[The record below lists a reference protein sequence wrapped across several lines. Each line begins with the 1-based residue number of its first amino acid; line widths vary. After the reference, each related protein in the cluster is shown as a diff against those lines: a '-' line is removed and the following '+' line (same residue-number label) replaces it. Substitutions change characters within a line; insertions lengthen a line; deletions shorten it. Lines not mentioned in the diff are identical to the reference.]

1 MPELLLGRFQTMAV
15 EIREGGMSTVKK
27 ALDLQTGKFVAVKFL
42 DISSSG
48 ELIGPMFR
56 NEVESLKSLKHLNIA
71 KFIESSEPT
80 SDQLVIVTEWIE
92 KRFSDAYF
100 SNGTPNDPWEVL
112 SNIGIPLASAIAH
125 AHTVRICEHRDIKP
139 GNIMI
144 RETGEPVLV
153 DFNISKLYGATDNS
167 EHTVREFQTPI
178 YAPPHEVEPRRFTKD
193 VYSLGV
199 VLLEAIQGNAFTSFS
214 QIAESIAK
222 LPFELQSFFDK
233 STNQSSAKR
242 IPNGTVM
249 LQELEMLLAG
259 YGQERSALK
268 QRIHLY
274 PQINAI
280 RDLLDDQS
288 IADNLENRRKAETVL
303 MDEIETDLYC
313 EFLLTPEGE
322 YDFTRLRLITKNRW
336 LMVRLDDVN
345 TDKYFLS
352 IYKAGEREEG
362 ELDSSR
368 KRAMLIPRNLPF
380 TSGQPKSIQLAFNG
394 KSALIQILT
403 TWHDDKEEKK
413 LRDLSDD
420 KPEIFEQWSLLI
432 DAMDELSTEGTL
444 AATYSDYVVSDNF
457 VDFTLDELPPT
468 DFTGLAV
475 EVLNN
480 QGEPVF
486 KGDVQSQASDV
497 LRIRPAFKPKK
508 LPKSG
513 RIIPSIAGTRTSLA
527 RQRNAIDSIS
537 IMDESE
543 PNLKSWLTN
552 PELIQVSSEVTAIEM
567 ISKDLDESKQIAVRS
582 SLGNSPIHLIQGPPG
597 TGKTEFIA
605 EVVGQFLVRNP
616 LARILIVSQTHVAV
630 DNVLERLA
638 MQGVEDMVRLAPKS
652 NAGVDTSVLQLTLGN
667 QMDSWVKKIRS
678 LCKKNLELEVG
689 KLGISLKDLETVY
702 KLKDARS
709 ITLIIEHYKEIKKEV
724 EKRERPTMSIEDPEF
739 ERTEEVDEK
748 IEKVLKD
755 LKMLI
760 GEGINVNGK
769 VKKLDLS
776 ELSTE
781 AIDAEI
787 AALTSGGE
795 WSKELLATMELQ
807 TDWLNRLTNDDS
819 LTSYFL
825 RTRKVI
831 AGTCIGFIGHK
842 ALTDLE
848 FDLCIVDEASK
859 ATSTEVLVPMSRA
872 KKWILVGD
880 DRQLP
885 PLVDE
890 ELKKV
895 DVREKYGLLESTVN
909 QTLFMYLE
917 SRMPKE
923 LKFQLNYQ
931 YRMIDEI
938 GDLISECFYEGTLIS
953 QHRKRLEKIDRLIP
967 PILWLDTSKDGEQR
981 FETSSGT
988 SQLNW
993 HEANLAIRQLQ
1004 VFSGA
1009 NLRKVLDFSEI
1020 KILVMSAY
1028 QAQVRQISR
1037 MAKDSRGSL
1046 AGLNIDIKTID
1057 QVQGRETDIAILS
1070 LTRSNSSRSMGFVND
1085 YPRINVALS
1094 RAKHG
1099 LIIVGDRTMFEAKP
1113 NPLGRVLK
1121 YIADNP
1127 NSCEVRSAN
1136 D

>member
-1 MPELLLGRFQTMAV
+1 MLEKLLGRFQTMAV
-15 EIREGGMSTVKK
+15 EIRVGGMSTVKK
-27 ALDLQTGKFVAVKFL
+27 ALDLQTGKFVAVKLL

-56 NEVESLKSLKHLNIA
+56 NEVDSLKSLKHPNIA
-71 KFIESSEPT
+71 KFIASSEPT
-80 SDQLVIVTEWIE
+80 SEQLLIVTEWIE
-92 KRFSDAYF
+92 KRFSEAYL
-100 SNGTPNDPWEVL
+100 SGGTPNDPWEVL
-112 SNIGIPLASAIAH
+112 SNRGIPLASAIAH
-125 AHTVRICEHRDIKP
+125 AHMVRNCEHRDIKP

-144 RETGEPVLV
+144 RENGDPVLV

-167 EHTVREFQTPI
+167 EHTVRAFQTPI
-178 YAPPHEVEPRRFTKD
+178 YAPPHEVEPRRFTRD
-193 VYSLGV
+193 VYSLAV
-199 VLLEAIQGNAFTSFS
+199 VLLESIQGKVFTSFS
-214 QIAESIAK
+214 QIAESVSK

-249 LQELEMLLAG
+249 LQELEVLLAG

-268 QRIHLY
+268 QRIYLY

-288 IADNLENRRKAETVL
+288 IADNLDNRRKAESVL

-313 EFLLTPEGE
+313 EFLLTPEGG

-336 LMVRLDDVN
+336 LMIRLDDAN

-352 IYKAGEREEG
+352 IYRAGEREEG

-380 TSGQPKSIQLAFNG
+380 TSGQPKSIQLALNG
-394 KSALIQILT
+394 KSALTQILT
-403 TWHDDKEEKK
+403 TWHDDKEEK
-413 LRDLSDD
+413 LRSTIDD

-432 DAMDELSTEGTL
+432 DALDDLSTEGTF
-444 AATYSDYVVSDNF
+444 AATYSDFVASDSF

-497 LRIRPAFKPKK
+497 LRVRPAFKPNK

-527 RQRNAIDSIS
+527 RQRSAIDAIS
-537 IMDESE
+537 SMDESE
-543 PNLKSWLTN
+543 PNLKSWLAN
-552 PELIQVSSEVTAIEM
+552 PELIQVSSEVIAVEM
-567 ISKDLDESKQIAVRS
+567 ISKDLDESKQIAVKS

-605 EVVGQFLVRNP
+605 EVVGQFLIRNP

-630 DNVLERLA
+630 ENVLERLA

-652 NAGVDTSVLQLTLGN
+652 NAGVDTSVLYLTLGT
-667 QMDSWVKKIRS
+667 QMDSWVKKIRNQ
-678 LCKKNLELEVG
+678 CKKNLEIEVG

-702 KLKDARS
+702 KLKEARS
-709 ITLIIEHYKEIKKEV
+709 IALIIEHYKEIKQEV
-724 EKRERPTMSIEDPEF
+724 EKREKPTMSIEDPEF
-739 ERTEEVDEK
+739 ERSEEVDEK
-748 IEKVLKD
+748 IVKLLQD

-760 GEGINVNGK
+760 GEGISINGK
-769 VKKLDLS
+769 VKKLDFS

-781 AIDAEI
+781 AIDAEL
-787 AALTSGGE
+787 ASLTSDGE

-807 TDWLNRLTNDDS
+807 TEWLNRLTNDDS

-880 DRQLP
+880 DKQLP
-885 PLVDE
+885 PLVEE
-890 ELKKV
+890 ELKKA
-895 DVREKYGLLESTVN
+895 DVREKYGLLDSTVN

-917 SRMPKE
+917 SRMPQE

-938 GDLISECFYEGTLIS
+938 GDLISECFYDGALIS

-967 PILWLDTSKDGEQR
+967 PILWLDTSKDGDQR
-981 FETSSGT
+981 IESSSGT

-993 HEANLAIRQLQ
+993 HEANIAIRQLE
-1004 VFSGA
+1004 VFGGA
-1009 NLRKVLDFSEI
+1009 NLRKVLDFSEV

-1046 AGLNIDIKTID
+1046 SHLNIEIKTID

-1070 LTRSNSSRSMGFVND
+1070 LTRSNPSRSMGFLND

-1099 LIIVGDRTMFEAKP
+1099 LIIIGDRTMFETKP
-1113 NPLGRVLK
+1113 NPIGRVLK
-1121 YIADNP
+1121 FISENP
-1127 NSCEVRSAN
+1127 NSCEIRSAN

>member
-27 ALDLQTGKFVAVKFL
+27 AIDIQTGKSVAVKLL
-42 DISSSG
+42 DISSNG

-56 NEVESLKSLKHLNIA
+56 NEVDSLKSLKHPNIA
-71 KFIESSEPT
+71 KFIASSEPT
-80 SDQLVIVTEWIE
+80 SDQLLIVTEWIE
-92 KRFSDAYF
+92 KRFSEAYL
-100 SNGTPNDPWEVL
+100 SNGSPNNPWEVL

-125 AHTVRICEHRDIKP
+125 AHMVRNCEHRDIKP

-178 YAPPHEVEPRRFTKD
+178 YAPPHEAEPRRFTRD
-193 VYSLGV
+193 VYSLAV
-199 VLLEAIQGNAFTSFS
+199 VLLEAIQGNTFTSFT
-214 QIAESIAK
+214 QIAESIAN
-222 LPFELQSFFDK
+222 LPFELHSFFDK
-233 STNQSSAKR
+233 STSQSSAKR

-274 PQINAI
+274 PQINAV
-280 RDLLDDQS
+280 RDLLDDQN
-288 IADNLENRRKAETVL
+288 IADNIQSRRKAESIL
-303 MDEIETDLYC
+303 LDEIETDLYC
-313 EFLLTPEGE
+313 EFLRTPEGE
-322 YDFTRLRLITKNRW
+322 FDFNRMRLITKNRW
-336 LMVRLDDVN
+336 FMIRLDDAN
-345 TDKYFLS
+345 IDKFYLS
-352 IYKAGEREEG
+352 VYKAGERDEG

-368 KRAMLIPRNLPF
+368 RRAMLVPRNLPF
-380 TSGQPKSIQLAFNG
+380 TIGQPKSIQLAHNG
-394 KSALIQILT
+394 KNALIQSLT
-403 TWHDDKEEKK
+403 TWHDDQEEK
-413 LRDLSDD
+413 LRNISDD

-432 DAMDELSTEGTL
+432 DALDDLSAEGTL
-444 AATYSDYVVSDNF
+444 AATYSDFVVSDSF

-497 LRIRPAFKPKK
+497 LRVRPAFKPKK
-508 LPKSG
+508 LHKSG

-527 RQRNAIDSIS
+527 RQRTAIDLIS
-537 IMDESE
+537 VMDESE
-543 PNLKSWLTN
+543 PNLKSWLTK
-552 PELIQVSSEVTAIEM
+552 PESIQASSEVAEIEM

-605 EVVGQFLVRNP
+605 EVVGQFLIRNP

-638 MQGVEDMVRLAPKS
+638 LQGVEDMVRLAPKS
-652 NAGVDTSVLQLTLGN
+652 NAGIDSSVLHLTLWN
-667 QMDSWVKKIRS
+667 QMDSWVKKIRNQ
-678 LCKKNLELEVG
+678 CKKNLELEVG

-702 KLKDARS
+702 KLKEARS
-709 ITLIIEHYKEIKKEV
+709 ITLIVEHYKKIKQEV
-724 EKRERPTMSIEDPEF
+724 EKREKPTMSIEDPEF
-739 ERTEEVDEK
+739 ERSEEVDEK

-755 LKMLI
+755 LKILI

-769 VKKLDLS
+769 IKKLDLD
-776 ELSTE
+776 ELTTE
-781 AIDAEI
+781 AIDAELI
-787 AALTSGGE
+787 ALTSGGE
-795 WSKELLATMELQ
+795 WSKEILATMELQ
-807 TDWLNRLTNDDS
+807 TEWLNRLTNDDS

-859 ATSTEVLVPMSRA
+859 ATATEVLVPMSRA

-885 PLVDE
+885 PLVE
-890 ELKKV
+890 EDLKKA
-895 DVREKYGLLESTVN
+895 DVREKYGLFDSTVN
-909 QTLFMYLE
+909 ETLFMYLE

-923 LKFQLNYQ
+923 LKFQLNFQ

-938 GDLISECFYEGTLIS
+938 GDLISDCFYDGTLIS

-967 PILWLDTSKDGEQR
+967 PILWLDTSKDGDQR
-981 FETSSGT
+981 YESSSGT

-993 HEANLAIRQLQ
+993 HEANLAIRQLE

-1020 KILVMSAY
+1020 KILIMSAY

-1046 AGLNIDIKTID
+1046 GGLNIDIKTID

-1070 LTRSNSSRSMGFVND
+1070 LTRSNASRTMGFVND

-1099 LIIVGDRTMFEAKP
+1099 LIIIGDRTMFESKP
-1113 NPLGRVLK
+1113 NPIGTVLK
-1121 YIADNP
+1121 YIANNP
-1127 NSCEVRSAN
+1127 NSCEVRSSN

>member
-15 EIREGGMSTVKK
+15 EIRQGGMSTVKK
-27 ALDLQTGKFVAVKFL
+27 ALDLQTGKFVAVKLL

-56 NEVESLKSLKHLNIA
+56 NEVDSLKSLKHPNIA
-71 KFIESSEPT
+71 KFIASSEPT
-80 SDQLVIVTEWIE
+80 SDQLLIVTEWIE
-92 KRFSDAYF
+92 KRFSEAYL
-100 SNGTPNDPWEVL
+100 SNGKPNDPWEVL
-112 SNIGIPLASAIAH
+112 SHLGIPLASAIAH
-125 AHTVRICEHRDIKP
+125 AHMVRNCEHRDIKP

-144 RETGEPVLV
+144 REAGDPVLV
-153 DFNISKLYGATDNS
+153 DFNISKLYGATDNPT
-167 EHTVREFQTPI
+167 HTVREFQTPI
-178 YAPPHEVEPRRFTKD
+178 YAPPHEVEPRRFTRD
-193 VYSLGV
+193 VYSLAV
-199 VLLEAIQGNAFTSFS
+199 VLLEAIQGNTFTSFS
-214 QIAESIAK
+214 QIEESIAK
-222 LPFELQSFFDK
+222 LPYELHSFFDK

-274 PQINAI
+274 AQINAI
-280 RDLLDDQS
+280 RDLLGDQS
-288 IADNLENRRKAETVL
+288 AADNLQNRRRAESVL

-313 EFLLTPEGE
+313 EFLLTPEGS
-322 YDFTRLRLITKNRW
+322 YDFTRVRLVTKNRW
-336 LMVRLDDVN
+336 LMIRLDDAS

-380 TSGQPKSIQLAFNG
+380 TSGQPKSVQLAFNG

-403 TWHDDKEEKK
+403 TWHDDKEEK
-413 LRDLSDD
+413 LRNISDD

-432 DAMDELSTEGTL
+432 DALDDLSTEGTL
-444 AATYSDYVVSDNF
+444 AATYSDYVVSESF

-475 EVLNN
+475 EVLDN

-527 RQRNAIDSIS
+527 RQRNAIDAIS
-537 IMDESE
+537 IMDEAE
-543 PNLKSWLTN
+543 PNLKSWLTS
-552 PELIQVSSEVTAIEM
+552 PELIQVSSEVAKIEM

-605 EVVGQFLVRNP
+605 EVVGQFLIRNP

-638 MQGVEDMVRLAPKS
+638 VQGVEDMVRLAQKS
-652 NAGVDTSVLQLTLGN
+652 NAGVDDSVLHLTLGN
-667 QMDSWVKKIRS
+667 QMDSWVKKIRNQ
-678 LCKKNLELEVG
+678 CKKNLEIEVG

-702 KLKDARS
+702 KLKEARS
-709 ITLIIEHYKEIKKEV
+709 ITLIIEHYKEIKSEV
-724 EKRERPTMSIEDPEF
+724 EKREKPTMSIEDPEF

-748 IEKVLKD
+748 IDKLLKD
-755 LKMLI
+755 LRILI

-769 VKKLDLS
+769 SKKLDLT

-781 AIDAEI
+781 TIDAEL
-787 AALTSGGE
+787 AALTSGGV

-807 TDWLNRLTNDDS
+807 TEWLNRLTNDDS

-885 PLVDE
+885 PLVED

-938 GDLISECFYEGTLIS
+938 GDLISECFYEGNLVS
-953 QHRKRLEKIDRLIP
+953 QHKPRLEKIDRLIP
-967 PILWLDTSKDGEQR
+967 PILWLDTSKDGDQR

-993 HEANLAIRQLQ
+993 HEANLVIRQLE

-1009 NLRKVLDFSEI
+1009 NIRKVLDFSEI
-1020 KILVMSAY
+1020 KILVMAAY

-1037 MAKDSRGSL
+1037 MVKDSKGSL

-1070 LTRSNSSRSMGFVND
+1070 LTRSNSSRTIGFVND

-1113 NPLGRVLK
+1113 NPIGRVLK

-1127 NSCEVRSAN
+1127 NSSEVRSAN

>member
-1 MPELLLGRFQTMAV
+1 
-15 EIREGGMSTVKK
+15 
-27 ALDLQTGKFVAVKFL
+27 
-42 DISSSG
+42 
-48 ELIGPMFR
+48 
-56 NEVESLKSLKHLNIA
+56 
-71 KFIESSEPT
+71 
-80 SDQLVIVTEWIE
+80 
-92 KRFSDAYF
+92 
-100 SNGTPNDPWEVL
+100 
-112 SNIGIPLASAIAH
+112 
-125 AHTVRICEHRDIKP
+125 
-139 GNIMI
+139 
-144 RETGEPVLV
+144 
-153 DFNISKLYGATDNS
+153 
-167 EHTVREFQTPI
+167 
-178 YAPPHEVEPRRFTKD
+178 
-193 VYSLGV
+193 
-199 VLLEAIQGNAFTSFS
+199 
-214 QIAESIAK
+214 
-222 LPFELQSFFDK
+222 
-233 STNQSSAKR
+233 
-242 IPNGTVM
+242 M

-268 QRIHLY
+268 QRIHFY

-288 IADNLENRRKAETVL
+288 IADNLDNRRKAESVL

-313 EFLLTPEGE
+313 EFLLTPEGG

-336 LMVRLDDVN
+336 LMIRLDDAN

-362 ELDSSR
+362 ELVSSR

-380 TSGQPKSIQLAFNG
+380 TTGQPKSIQLAFNG
-394 KSALIQILT
+394 RSALIQTLT
-403 TWHDDKEEKK
+403 TWHDDKEEK
-413 LRDLSDD
+413 LRNIIDD

-432 DAMDELSTEGTL
+432 DALDDLSTEGTL
-444 AATYSDYVVSDNF
+444 AATFSDYVVSDSF
-457 VDFTLDELPPT
+457 VDFILDELPPT

-527 RQRNAIDSIS
+527 RQRNAIDAIS

-543 PNLKSWLTN
+543 PNLKSWLSN
-552 PELIQVSSEVTAIEM
+552 PEMIQVSSEVAELEM

-605 EVVGQFLVRNP
+605 EVVGQFLIRNP

-638 MQGVEDMVRLAPKS
+638 MQGVEDMVRLAPNS
-652 NAGVDTSVLQLTLGN
+652 NAGVDNSVLHLTLGT
-667 QMDSWVKKIRS
+667 QMDSWVKKIRNQ
-678 LCKKNLELEVG
+678 CK
-689 KLGISLKDLETVY
+689 
-702 KLKDARS
+702 
-709 ITLIIEHYKEIKKEV
+709 
-724 EKRERPTMSIEDPEF
+724 MSIEDPEF
-739 ERTEEVDEK
+739 ERSEEVDEK
-748 IEKVLKD
+748 IDKVLKD
-755 LKMLI
+755 LKVLI
-760 GEGINVNGK
+760 GDGINVNGK
-769 VKKLDLS
+769 VKKLDIG

-781 AIDAEI
+781 VIDAEL

-795 WSKELLATMELQ
+795 WSKELLTTMELQ
-807 TDWLNRLTNDDS
+807 TEWLNRLTNDDS

-848 FDLCIVDEASK
+848 FDLCIIDEASK

-880 DRQLP
+880 GKQLP
-885 PLVDE
+885 PLVEE
-890 ELKKV
+890 ELKKA
-895 DVREKYGLLESTVN
+895 DVREKYGLLDSTVN

-917 SRMPKE
+917 SRMPEE

-953 QHRKRLEKIDRLIP
+953 QHRRRLEKIDRLIP
-967 PILWLDTSKDGEQR
+967 AILWLDTSKDGDQR
-981 FETSSGT
+981 FESSSGT

-993 HEANLAIRQLQ
+993 HEANLAIRQLE

-1009 NLRKVLDFSEI
+1009 SLRKVLDFSEV

-1037 MAKDSRGSL
+1037 MAKDSRGIL
-1046 AGLNIDIKTID
+1046 GGLNIDIKTID
-1057 QVQGRETDIAILS
+1057 QVQGRETDISILS

-1099 LIIVGDRTMFEAKP
+1099 LIIIGDRTMFEAKP
-1113 NPLGRVLK
+1113 NPIGRVLK

-1127 NSCEVRSAN
+1127 NSCEIRSAN

>member
-56 NEVESLKSLKHLNIA
+56 NEVNSLKSLKHPNIA
-71 KFIESSEPT
+71 KFIASSEPT
-80 SDQLVIVTEWIE
+80 SNQLLIVTEWIE
-92 KRFSDAYF
+92 KRFNETYL
-100 SNGTPNDPWEVL
+100 NNEKPNDPWEVL

-125 AHTVRICEHRDIKP
+125 AHMARNCEHRDIKP

-144 RETGEPVLV
+144 RESGEPVLV
-153 DFNISKLYGATDNS
+153 DFNISKLYGATDNL

-178 YAPPHEVEPRRFTKD
+178 YAPPHENDPRRFTRD

-199 VLLEAIQGNAFTSFS
+199 VLLEAIKGNYFNSFS
-214 QIAESIAK
+214 QIAETISG
-222 LPFELQSFFDK
+222 LPFEMQSFFDK

-249 LQELEMLLAG
+249 LQELENLLAG
-259 YGQERSALK
+259 FGKERSALK

-280 RDLLDDQS
+280 RDLLDDQNIPDS
-288 IADNLENRRKAETVL
+288 LENRRKAESTL
-303 MDEIETDLYC
+303 IDEIETDLYC
-313 EFLLTPEGE
+313 EFLLTQEGE

-336 LMVRLDDVN
+336 LMIRLDDAK

-352 IYKAGEREEG
+352 IYRAQEKEEG
-362 ELDSSR
+362 ELESSR
-368 KRAMLIPRNLPF
+368 KRAMLLPRSLPL
-380 TSGQPKSIQLAFNG
+380 TTGQPKSIQLAHNG
-394 KSALIQILT
+394 KNALIQILK
-403 TWHDDKEEKK
+403 TWHDDKEEK
-413 LRDLSDD
+413 LRNIRDD

-432 DAMDELSTEGTL
+432 DALDDLSTEGSL
-444 AATYSDYVVSDNF
+444 AATYTDF
-457 VDFTLDELPPT
+457 VISESFIDFTLEELPPT
-468 DFTGLAV
+468 DFTGISV
-475 EVLNN
+475 EVLDS
-480 QGEPVF
+480 QGQPVF
-486 KGDVQSQASDV
+486 KGDVQSQASDI
-497 LRIRPAFKPKK
+497 LRIRPNFKPRK

-513 RIIPSIAGTRTSLA
+513 RIIPSIAGTRTSLS
-527 RQRNAIDSIS
+527 RQRNAIDAIS
-537 IMDESE
+537 AMDESE
-543 PNLKSWLTN
+543 PNLKTWLTN
-552 PELIQVSSEVTAIEM
+552 PSLIQVSSEINSIEM
-567 ISKDLDESKQIAVRS
+567 ISKNLDESKQIAVKS
-582 SLGNSPIHLIQGPPG
+582 ALGNSPIHLIQGPPG

-605 EVVGQFLVRNP
+605 EVVGQYLIRNP

-638 MQGVEDMVRLAPKS
+638 MQGVEDMVRLAPNS
-652 NAGVDTSVLQLTLGN
+652 NAGVDSSVVHLTLGT
-667 QMDSWVKKIRS
+667 QMASWVKRIRNQ
-678 LCKKNLELEVG
+678 CKKNLESEVE
-689 KLGISLKDLETVY
+689 KLGISLKELESVY
-702 KLKDARS
+702 KLKEARS
-709 ITLIIEHYKEIKKEV
+709 LTLIIDHYKEMKKEF
-724 EKRERPTMSIEDPEF
+724 EKREKPTMSIEDPEF
-739 ERTEEVDEK
+739 ESIQEIDEK

-755 LKMLI
+755 LKVLI
-760 GEGINVNGK
+760 GEGFHVNGK
-769 VKKLDLS
+769 IKKIDLREVNTRALDA
-776 ELSTE
+776 ELSS
-781 AIDAEI
+781 
-787 AALTSGGE
+787 LTSGGV
-795 WSKELLATMELQ
+795 WSKELLSTMELQ
-807 TDWLNRLTNDDS
+807 TEWLNRLTNDDS

-842 ALTDLE
+842 ALADVE

-859 ATSTEVLVPMSRA
+859 ATATEVLVPMSKA

-880 DRQLP
+880 DKQLP

-890 ELKKV
+890 QLTSS

-909 QTLFMYLE
+909 QTLFMYLQP
-917 SRMPKE
+917 RMPVE
-923 LKFQLNYQ
+923 LRFQLNYQ

-938 GDLISECFYEGTLIS
+938 GDLISECFYEGELIS
-953 QHRKRLEKIDRLIP
+953 QHRKRLDKIDRLIP
-967 PILWLDTSKDGEQR
+967 PILWIDTSQDGDQR
-981 FETSSGT
+981 YESSSGS

-993 HEANLAIRQLQ
+993 HEASLAIKQLE

-1009 NLRKVLDFSEI
+1009 SLRKVLDFSDL

-1037 MAKDSRGSL
+1037 MVKDSIGVL
-1046 AGLNIDIKTID
+1046 DQLNIDIKTID
-1057 QVQGRETDIAILS
+1057 QVQGREADLSILT
-1070 LTRSNSSRSMGFVND
+1070 LTRSNSSRNIGFVNNF
-1085 YPRINVALS
+1085 PRINVALS

-1099 LIIVGDRTMFEAKP
+1099 LIIIGDRNMFEGKP
-1113 NPLGRVLK
+1113 NPVGRVLK
-1121 YIADNP
+1121 YIVDNP
-1127 NSCEVRSAN
+1127 SSCEIRSAN